1 MTLPSSTS
9 IGNGWWFLMRENL
22 RDVWVMFVYFGSIG
36 VVWSGVRAWL
46 VNRDRVWPMRHY
58 NNKEDN

>member
-1 MTLPSSTS
+1 
-9 IGNGWWFLMRENL
+9 MRENL

-58 NNKEDN
+58 NKEDK